1 MNEQQKQEYQALSER
16 FEVATPQKILRW
28 AITTY
33 GEKLTMATAF
43 GAEGCCL
50 LHMIAQIRDE
60 TGIVPDIFNLDT
72 GYQFPQTLALRERIQ
87 KKYGLNIRLVSNA
100 ETPKEMEAR
109 FGGPLYKEHP
119 SHCCHLR
126 KVVPLRDAVQGFDAW
141 ITAIRREQTPERART
156 SIVGQDPKFDFLV
169 KVSPLANWTKQQVW
183 DYVREYEV
191 PYNPLHDQGFPS
203 VGCWPCTRAVKPGE
217 DERSG
222 RWARS
227 GQARMRHSYHG
238 GWQNRTRSRTS
249 RFRSGSSKSGVK
261 QAELEKRKRG
271 HWPRFFVFYSA

>member
-1 MNEQQKQEYQALSER
+1 MNEQQKQEFQALSER

-72 GYQFPQTLALRERIQ
+72 GYQFPQTMALRNRIQ
-87 KKYGLNIRLVSNA
+87 KKYGLNIRLVSNP
-100 ETPKEMEAR
+100 ETPQEMEAR
-109 FGGPLYKEHP
+109 FGGKLYESHP
-119 SHCCHLR
+119 NHCCHLR

-156 SIVGQDPKFDFLV
+156 AIVGQDPKFDFLV

-183 DYVREYEV
+183 DYIREHEV

-203 VGCWPCTRAVKPGE
+203 IGCWPCTRAVAPGE

-222 RWARS
+222 RWAGNEKREC
-227 GQARMRHSYHG
+227 GIHITVDGKIEREAEQAARHS
-238 GWQNRTRSRTS
+238 
-249 RFRSGSSKSGVK
+249 VE
-261 QAELEKRKRG
+261 QAAMAL
-271 HWPRFFVFYSA
+271 AA